1 MFEQI
6 YFIFFRFFESKLFIK
21 VFVAAKMR
29 PLLLQ
34 SLNSAP
40 CTTMPS
46 STRFNS
52 IHKLTATCTRLPINP
67 CVIVFRFDK
76 TFCFPVAI
84 IALWYEA
91 RVTDELDPIWVHRSP
106 FPSPFIVLSRLSF
119 KFLSRVS
126 QSRARKENVE
136 EFLIRSNYY
145 CQNEMRMTKQVTMK
159 RVGSA
164 RDACGDGRSNDEN

>member
-1 MFEQI
+1 MYRLERDVRTNLLYIFPFLRFETFHQV
-6 YFIFFRFFESKLFIK
+6 FF
-21 VFVAAKMR
+21 AAKLR

-34 SLNSAP
+34 SLNSVP
-40 CTTMPS
+40 STTMPS

-84 IALWYEA
+84 IVLWSET

-106 FPSPFIVLSRLSF
+106 FPSPFIVLSRPSF
-119 KFLSRVS
+119 QIFFCRVS

-145 CQNEMRMTKQVTMK
+145 CQSEMRMT
-159 RVGSA
+159 
-164 RDACGDGRSNDEN
+164 